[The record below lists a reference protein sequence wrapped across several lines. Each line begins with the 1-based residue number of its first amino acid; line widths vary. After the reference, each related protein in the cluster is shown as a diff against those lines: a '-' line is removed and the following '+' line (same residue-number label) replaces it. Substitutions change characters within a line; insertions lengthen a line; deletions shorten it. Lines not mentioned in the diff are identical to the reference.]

1 MKKKPFYKSPVLY
14 TVLALIAAALFLTAG
29 IGSARAALTEFSQDH
44 TSEVRLDDIGLTLLE
59 NGKEVAYRNYDKA
72 KADGSWTTNNPGG
85 LFSEVPDNI
94 VFGKKYTEELSLQN
108 TGTIDEFV
116 RVEIYRYWLDKD
128 GKKTNLLSPEL
139 IEVELNTEGGWIE
152 DPDADSKTTER
163 TILYYSSLLGA
174 GETSA
179 PFTKSVEISNK
190 LAKEVSQKV
199 EGNTIITT
207 YKYDG
212 VQFCVEVKADAV
224 QNHNAADAIKSAW
237 GIDAS
242 ISGDTL
248 SLN

>member
-1 MKKKPFYKSPVLY
+1 MKKKQFWRSPVFY
-14 TVLALIAAALFLTAG
+14 TVLALVAAVLFLTAG
-29 IGSARAALTEFSQDH
+29 IGSARAALTEFSPDY

-59 NGKEVAYRNYDKA
+59 NGEEVAYRNYNKE
-72 KADGSWTTNNPGG
+72 KADGTWSTNNPGG
-85 LFSEVPDNI
+85 LFSKLPENI
-94 VFGKKYTEELSLQN
+94 VFEKKYPEELTLKN

-128 GKKTNLLSPEL
+128 GKKTNLLTPEM
-139 IEVELNTEGGWIE
+139 IELELNTEGGWIE
-152 DPDADSKTTER
+152 DPDADSKTKER
-163 TILYYSSLLGA
+163 TILYYSSLLNA

-179 PFTKSVEISNK
+179 PFTKSVAISNE
-190 LAKEVSQKV
+190 LATEVSQKV

-212 VQFCVEVKADAV
+212 VQFCVEIKADAV
-224 QNHNAADAIKSAW
+224 QDHNAADAIKSAW